1 MEKRNLE
8 RISQL
13 TQLAK
18 QRELTPQEQE
28 ERQELR
34 QNYLKAFRSQ
44 FRAQLDNTVVEYPDG
59 SRASLREAA
68 QKKD

>member
-8 RISQL
+8 RISKL
-13 TQLAK
+13 TQLSRE
-18 QRELTPQEQE
+18 RELTPEEQA

-34 QNYLKAFRSQ
+34 QAYLKAFRSQ
-44 FRAQLDNTVVEYPDG
+44 FRTQLDNTVVEYPDG

-68 QKKD
+68 QKKK